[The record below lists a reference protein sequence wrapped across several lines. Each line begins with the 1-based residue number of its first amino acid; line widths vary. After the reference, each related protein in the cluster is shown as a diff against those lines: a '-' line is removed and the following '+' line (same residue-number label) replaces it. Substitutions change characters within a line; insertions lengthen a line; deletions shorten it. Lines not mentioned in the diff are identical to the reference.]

1 MVLPTWFVL
10 GQAPGG
16 VTPAVWYKADAG
28 VYSNAGTTAAADNAT
43 VQQWNDQ
50 MGTGYNLAQATAGQR
65 PTFSNQSMLANFNPT
80 VSFNADFMAADP
92 GTGNAIIN
100 RAQGSIYISGKMNTV
115 GAAGLAGF
123 DATMDYPG
131 LHTSQASPNDKLLFY
146 TAGSGYTTNSTN
158 SFTATKAFVAGSSWL
173 NGGGTPGSNV
183 LAKVWLDGNE
193 NIYTNTDGNVNAGN
207 GFRIFRIGGDS
218 NWGSLNGQL
227 NETIVFANP
236 LSASE
241 KTRVDSYLSVKWGS
255 TLLGNYVSSGNTVVW
270 NTSATYQNNILGIAR
285 DNNGALYQKQSRSE
299 NPNQKLIIG
308 AGNSL
313 ANTNAANT
321 NTLTDGQFLIVGD
334 NGLKQSLTTPLVYT
348 GGSNG
353 VVNYRFEAIWK
364 VENTGNVGTVTIA
377 WPKGVKNLYLVQS
390 GDAAFDGT
398 DTFAP
403 MATEVTINGV
413 VYNTASV
420 TLANGQYFT
429 FAGYMY
435 APGGIVSAAWYRADA
450 AVYSDAGT
458 TSAANNAT
466 IQQWNEF
473 NGLGTNISQ
482 ATLANRP
489 VYSNSTTLTNF
500 NPTVTFDGS
509 NDILLY
515 QPSTNGNVNIL
526 DRSKGALFSAGN
538 ITGIA
543 MMLGF
548 GPASDDPG
556 LYSFSGTNN
565 LLLYPVIGEYD
576 AISTGST
583 TGHYIG
589 GGTWENGAGVAG
601 NNSVLLSLRGNH
613 QVFNTNIQ
621 NVLLDAARNDLRVG
635 GDTDYARLNGQQNEV
650 IIFPNKLTDDEVTKV
665 ESYLAVKYGQTLSS
679 TQNRNYL
686 SATGNVIWDGTNNS
700 AYYNNIVGI
709 GRENVSALNQKQ
721 SKSVNT
727 DQKLIIGAGNSLAN
741 TNAAN
746 TNTLSDGQFLLVGD
760 NGLKQ
765 TLTTPL
771 AYTGGANGDVNY
783 RFESIWKAQN
793 TGAVGTVTV
802 AWPKGVNN
810 LYVVQSTD
818 AAFDGTDTFTSMATE
833 VTVNGVVY
841 NTAAVTLGNGQYF
854 TLAGLANNPGGIATF
869 PGVWYKS
876 ENVSSTQWIDAS
888 INKLDLTSTNGV
900 TTNPGNQ
907 QHNFNTWT
915 TGYSTTK
922 YYNFLDPNY
931 STNYNAQINPV
942 FGNFNNDGVSYMPL
956 SIYGVAR
963 ATGATNGQIT
973 GLDNEINTGHEPG
986 LNANVNGSG
995 LSPNFYRFSNGI
1007 NQTVTSLLAKLNETS
1022 IYFAHPY
1029 PGDGTATGT
1038 DNLILGLNG
1047 SEATITGQNKRSSVA
1062 GPYLKIGFANGLGFF
1077 NGDIQEV
1084 IWYKNILNTLE
1095 KQKVDTYLA
1104 LKYGTTLSHD
1114 YINPD
1119 NVSVYNLTTNA
1130 GYVSNIAGIVH
1141 DDINGAIN
1149 QKQSN
1154 SVNVGNQ
1161 VLISTT
1167 GLANTNDANT
1177 SSLNNKQYLVWG
1189 DNGLEKKLAIPLSYT
1204 AGSNGAT
1211 NFRFESIWKVQN
1223 TGTVGTVTV
1232 AWPKGIKNLYLV
1244 QSANATFASG
1254 NTFTPMTTEVTVNGV
1269 VYNTAN
1275 VTLADGQFF
1284 TFAGFGHAPGGV
1296 TNSLSYWYRADVDA
1310 ANTGPATDVT
1320 TWKDVW
1326 SGTTVAQLGTNP
1338 LPKYVTGTS
1347 TYFNF
1352 NPGINFTAG
1361 TQSLGNYTVRTFSAD
1376 SYDVFTFTKEGMT
1389 SGGSWPSIFRSAVD
1403 NAVLEGGLRR
1413 WDGLAI
1419 QMDNGIE
1426 RLSNTGGNTDTGVFT
1441 PAGAFSTTIPSIMYH
1456 TFTANSTTR
1465 ALNGA
1470 ANFATTNHAG
1480 TGIRNLNGGHLFGD
1494 SRFSLSTSSDN
1505 RGFIGHLGETIIY
1518 GAGNITA
1525 TERRRVDSY
1534 LAIKYGITMGGVN
1547 TDHYL
1552 DADGNMVW
1560 NGGTNTTYNNNV
1572 FGVAREDIGLFEQK
1586 VSKSVNAG
1594 TILTLATTNDF
1605 VNPNLNAART
1615 GFANDKTYF
1624 LLGDN
1629 NNVTTTPVDITVGT
1643 NTYKR
1648 IQRVWMAQEKDA
1660 DAGSL
1665 FIEADLTAYN
1675 SGTFVTTSGKVIML
1689 IADDAAFTT
1698 NVVKVNPTSNAIA
1711 KWVFNQNVA
1720 DGKFI
1725 TFAVDPCYGPDTDGD
1740 GVADMCDQDSDN
1752 DGILDTDEMYCDQ
1765 NSANMTT
1772 QSTSVT
1778 KPGQYVFFNWPNSP
1792 IANGTTTNFTYKG
1805 IQYTATIS
1813 NYQKSTSPA
1822 STQPLVGTDLSAI
1835 TWGGSISGILSK
1847 NLNENNKNEALYT
1860 SVVDKGSQSFDVTI
1874 SAINALSG
1882 QPLAYPIEVAVFDAE
1897 STKNSDQEKLIVT
1910 TTGSVFQQIEKFGS
1924 GTSSSTT
1931 GAGTNTV
1938 TYFATE
1944 DTNNFPAFSTKG
1956 ESVTI
1961 STTLSFKPVS
1971 GSQQGVAFAI
1981 RVYCNTDGDGIPN
1994 YLDLDSDGDGC
2005 PDAIEGTG
2013 GFTTANLVNSA
2024 MPGGNSGADYTGTS
2038 ASPVSQNLGNTVGA
2052 NGIPVIANGG
2062 QGIGYSQSSYV
2073 NACIDTDNDGKPD
2086 IIDLDND
2093 NDGIPNLIENC
2104 GGYYAQNVS
2113 GTWKGNTAS
2122 NLTVTAPT
2130 TGLQSAANFNDN
2142 LNNFY
2147 VDTNGATQRIFKS
2160 HVNNSVSITYNF
2172 SPGVPANELAFYIED
2187 LDGLSNG
2194 AASATYSLKINGGD
2208 VNGWMIKDMTTNYMA
2223 SLSSA
2228 VMNYDPVTGA
2238 ISSIGSVNDQWLLLR
2253 GVGNNLV
2260 TSVTLTS
2267 NNFGTN
2273 DAVGY
2278 GLFGRK
2284 TCDTDGDGI
2293 PNYLDLD
2300 SDGDGCPDAI
2310 EGAGGFTTANLVN
2323 SSMPGGNTG
2332 GGYTGTAGPVI
2343 QNLGNTVGNTATTM
2357 GIPTIAGTGQAIGS
2371 SANASVSNCTL
2382 PYCYKPGITTG
2393 TALDTKVGITALN
2406 RAGVNADNWPMTR
2419 KGGWLALESKTK
2431 GFVPNKV
2438 AFSGGNPVGI
2448 ALANFVEGMMVY
2460 DTTNKCMK
2468 MYTQKEGEP
2477 SMAWH
2482 CITTQTCPD

>member
-16 VTPAVWYKADAG
+16 VTAAVWYKADAG

-92 GTGNAIIN
+92 GNGNAIIN

-193 NIYTNTDGNVNAGN
+193 NIYTNTDGNVSGGN
-207 GFRIFRIGGDS
+207 TTRIFRIGGDS

-241 KTRVDSYLSVKWGS
+241 KARVDSYLSVKWGS

-353 VVNYRFEAIWK
+353 AVNYRFEAIWK

-413 VYNTASV
+413 VYNTASI

-473 NGLGTNISQ
+473 NGIGTNISQ

-621 NVLLDAARNDLRVG
+621 NVLLDATRNDLRVG
-635 GDTDYARLNGQQNEV
+635 GDSDYARLNGQQNEV

-686 SATGNVIWDGTNNS
+686 SATGNVIWNGTNNS
-700 AYYNNIVGI
+700 AYYNNIIGI
-709 GRENVSALNQKQ
+709 GREDVSALNQKQ

-793 TGAVGTVTV
+793 TGSVGTVTV

-818 AAFDGTDTFTSMATE
+818 AAFDGTDTFTSMVTE

-841 NTAAVTLGNGQYF
+841 NTATVTLGNGQYF

-1244 QSANATFASG
+1244 QSSDQTFAGG
-1254 NTFTPMTTEVTVNGV
+1254 NTFTPMTAEVTVNGV

-1275 VTLADGQFF
+1275 VTLTDGQYF

-1389 SGGSWPSIFRSAVD
+1389 SGGQWPSIFRSAVD

-1426 RLSNTGGNTDTGVFT
+1426 RLSNTGGSTDTGVFT

-1470 ANFATTNHAG
+1470 ANFGTTNHAG

-1534 LAIKYGITMGGVN
+1534 LAIKYGITMGRVN

-1552 DADGNMVW
+1552 DAGGNMVW
-1560 NGGTNTTYNNNV
+1560 NGGTNTVFNNNV

-1615 GFANDKTYF
+1615 GFTSDKTYF

-1629 NNVTTTPVDITVGT
+1629 NNVTTAPVDVTVGT

-1665 FIEADLTAYN
+1665 FIEADLTTYN

-1698 NVVKVNPTSNAIA
+1698 NVIKVNPTSNAIA

-1725 TFAVDPCYGPDTDGD
+1725 TFAVDPCYGTDTDGD

-1752 DGILDTDEMYCDQ
+1752 DGII
-1765 NSANMTT
+1765 N
-1772 QSTSVT
+1772 
-1778 KPGQYVFFNWPNSP
+1778 
-1792 IANGTTTNFTYKG
+1792 TNEGY
-1805 IQYTATIS
+1805 IC
-1813 NYQKSTSPA
+1813 
-1822 STQPLVGTDLSAI
+1822 
-1835 TWGGSISGILSK
+1835 
-1847 NLNENNKNEALYT
+1847 
-1860 SVVDKGSQSFDVTI
+1860 DKGSIPASVLTTDHVMNYNFVDYNGIKGFNFKLTSTAVAQRWASPVAQFNMSGIDPRVNNNKVTYEFDLPVDNLKFWVGDLDVLEKVNVNFYDQNGNRITDLLPYTTVK
-1874 SAINALSG
+1874 AEA
-1882 QPLAYPIEVAVFDAE
+1882 VA
-1897 STKNSDQEKLIVT
+1897 
-1910 TTGSVFQQIEKFGS
+1910 G
-1924 GTSSSTT
+1924 STT
-1931 GAGTNTV
+1931 FTTDA
-1938 TYFATE
+1938 TYGV
-1944 DTNNFPAFSTKG
+1944 K
-1956 ESVTI
+1956 I
-1961 STTLSFKPVS
+1961 STTRNAGANSNVNYIEIFTPGIQISKVEATFV
-1971 GSQQGVAFAI
+1971 GTNG
-1981 RVYCNTDGDGIPN
+1981 NTPEYHIGNMCAKRDLDGDRIPD

-2005 PDAIEGTG
+2005 PDAREGTG
-2013 GFTTANLVNSA
+2013 RFTAANLVNSS
-2024 MPGGNSGADYTGTS
+2024 MPGGNTGATYTGTS
-2038 ASPVSQNLGNTVGA
+2038 ASPVSQNLGNTVDA
-2052 NGIPVIANGG
+2052 NGIPTIANGG
-2062 QGIGYSQSSYV
+2062 QGIGYSQSSYA
-2073 NACIDTDNDGKPD
+2073 NACIDTDNDGIAD
-2086 IIDLDND
+2086 LYDLDND
-2093 NDGIPNLIENC
+2093 NDGIPDVNEC
-2104 GGYYAQNVS
+2104 STDVGY
-2113 GTWKGNTAS
+2113 
-2122 NLTVTAPT
+2122 VT
-2130 TGLQSAANFNDN
+2130 GWYF
-2142 LNNFY
+2142 
-2147 VDTNGATQRIFKS
+2147 
-2160 HVNNSVSITYNF
+2160 NNSVRDADIASPVASATASTDGSGLTSINPVGASYSYLRLSNIDATTLNQAIANNEYEQYTFTTGNWVAGTHHYFYNRTSFFNRLGFPTYNF
-2172 SPGVPANELAFYIED
+2172 TVAISENGFATSGTNLLTDVSLPNGGGVINFNNEVSISMKPNTLYTVRIYFYNVQ
-2187 LDGLSNG
+2187 GG
-2194 AASATYSLKINGGD
+2194 ASATIQHDDYT
-2208 VNGWMIKDMTTNYMA
+2208 VY
-2223 SLSSA
+2223 
-2228 VMNYDPVTGA
+2228 
-2238 ISSIGSVNDQWLLLR
+2238 LR
-2253 GVGNNLV
+2253 
-2260 TSVTLTS
+2260 
-2267 NNFGTN
+2267 
-2273 DAVGY
+2273 DY
-2278 GLFGRK
+2278 
-2284 TCDTDGDGI
+2284 CDSDGDGI

-2310 EGAGGFTTANLVN
+2310 EGAGGFTMANLVN

-2343 QNLGNTVGNTATTM
+2343 QNLGNTVGNTVTTM

-2371 SANASVSNCTL
+2371 SANASVSNCTP
-2382 PYCYKPGITTG
+2382 PYCYKPGITVG

-2406 RAGVNADNWPMTR
+2406 RAGVNADNWPMVR
-2419 KGGWLALESKTK
+2419 KGGWIALEAKTK

-2448 ALANFVEGMMVY
+2448 APANFVEGMMVY